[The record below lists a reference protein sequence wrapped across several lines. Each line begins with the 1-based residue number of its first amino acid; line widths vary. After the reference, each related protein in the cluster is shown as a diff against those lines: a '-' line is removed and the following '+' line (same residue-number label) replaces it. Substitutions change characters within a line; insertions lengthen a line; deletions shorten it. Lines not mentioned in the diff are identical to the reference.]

1 MKIAYLYYDFL
12 NLYGESGNI
21 KIISNILK
29 YNKIKHE
36 ILYLSLDDELEFD
49 KYDLVYIGSGTEDNL
64 LIALKHLSKYKNDI
78 KKYIEDNKFMLI
90 TGNSVDLF
98 GQKIMA
104 DVTYDGLGIFDY
116 NITRGKRKMAEVY
129 LDGKIVKNK
138 IKKYLKEHL
147 ESYRGKVKNVVLG
160 CTHYPLIQD
169 EIQEVLGEVT
179 FFNGAPYLAKHLK
192 EVLEEKDLSNNK
204 GKKGTIQFIDSSND
218 EQKKKRFF
226 EILEK

>member
-78 KKYIEDNKFMLI
+78 KKYIEDNKFMLV
-90 TGNSVDLF
+90 TGNSVDMF
-98 GQKIMA
+98 GKKIDDNKA
-104 DVTYDGLGIFDY
+104 LNIFEYEVSKGI
-116 NITRGKRKMAEVY
+116 RKKEEVY
-129 LDGKIVKNK
+129 YNK
-138 IKKYLKEHL
+138 ILGFINNN
-147 ESYRGKVKNVVLG
+147 SY
-160 CTHYPLIQD
+160 
-169 EIQEVLGEVT
+169 
-179 FFNGAPYLAKHLK
+179 
-192 EVLEEKDLSNNK
+192 NNK
-204 GKKGTIQFIDSSND
+204 YCDTDIIRHNNFYGTYILGPILVRNPHLVKQFLNDLTNKKLKYDLKLETKAYNEFIKNFK
-218 EQKKKRFF
+218 ENIN
-226 EILEK
+226 E

>member
-78 KKYIEDNKFMLI
+78 KKYIEDNKFMLV
-90 TGNSVDLF
+90 TGNSVDMF
-98 GQKIMA
+98 GKKIDDNKA
-104 DVTYDGLGIFDY
+104 LNIFEYEVTK
-116 NITRGKRKMAEVY
+116 GKRKMEEVY
-129 LDGKIVKNK
+129 YNK
-138 IKKYLKEHL
+138 ILGFINNN
-147 ESYRGKVKNVVLG
+147 SY
-160 CTHYPLIQD
+160 
-169 EIQEVLGEVT
+169 
-179 FFNGAPYLAKHLK
+179 
-192 EVLEEKDLSNNK
+192 NNK
-204 GKKGTIQFIDSSND
+204 YCDTDIIRHNNFYGTYILGPILVRNPHLVKQFLNDLTNKKLKYDLKLETKAYNEFIKNFK
-218 EQKKKRFF
+218 ENTN
-226 EILEK
+226 E

>member
-36 ILYLSLDDELEFD
+36 ILYLSLDDELDFNS
-49 KYDLVYIGSGTEDNL
+49 YDLVYIGSGTEENQ
-64 LIALKHLSKYKNDI
+64 LIALNHLMNYRDDI

-104 DVTYDGLGIFDY
+104 DGTYDGLGIFDY

-129 LDGKIVKNK
+129 LEGKIVKNK
-138 IKKYLKEHL
+138 ILGFINNNSYIDKIIYPLFENEGIKYHNFYATYILGPILVRNPEFTKYFLNRLTNKKLKYDLKL
-147 ESYRGKVKNVVLG
+147 ETKAYHEFVKNFK
-160 CTHYPLIQD
+160 
-169 EIQEVLGEVT
+169 EEVCE
-179 FFNGAPYLAKHLK
+179 
-192 EVLEEKDLSNNK
+192 
-204 GKKGTIQFIDSSND
+204 
-218 EQKKKRFF
+218 
-226 EILEK
+226 

>member
-78 KKYIEDNKFMLI
+78 KKYIEDNKFMLV
-90 TGNSVDLF
+90 TGNSVDMF
-98 GQKIMA
+98 GKKIDDNKA
-104 DVTYDGLGIFDY
+104 LNIFDY
-116 NITRGKRKMAEVY
+116 EVSKGIRKKEEVY
-129 LDGKIVKNK
+129 HNK
-138 IKKYLKEHL
+138 ILGFINNN
-147 ESYRGKVKNVVLG
+147 SY
-160 CTHYPLIQD
+160 
-169 EIQEVLGEVT
+169 
-179 FFNGAPYLAKHLK
+179 
-192 EVLEEKDLSNNK
+192 NNK
-204 GKKGTIQFIDSSND
+204 YCDTDIIRHNNFYGTYILGPILVRNPHLVKQFLNDLTNKKLKYDLKLETKAYNEFIKNFK
-218 EQKKKRFF
+218 ENTN
-226 EILEK
+226 E

>member
-78 KKYIEDNKFMLI
+78 KKYIEDNKFMLV
-90 TGNSVDLF
+90 TGNSVDMF
-98 GQKIMA
+98 GKKIDDNKA
-104 DVTYDGLGIFDY
+104 LNIFDY
-116 NITRGKRKMAEVY
+116 EVSKGIRKKEEVY
-129 LDGKIVKNK
+129 HNK
-138 IKKYLKEHL
+138 ILGFINNN
-147 ESYRGKVKNVVLG
+147 SY
-160 CTHYPLIQD
+160 
-169 EIQEVLGEVT
+169 
-179 FFNGAPYLAKHLK
+179 
-192 EVLEEKDLSNNK
+192 NNK
-204 GKKGTIQFIDSSND
+204 YCDTDIIRHNNFYGTYILGPILVRNPHLVKQFLNNLTNKKLKYDLKLETKAYNEFIKNFK
-218 EQKKKRFF
+218 ENTN
-226 EILEK
+226 E

>member
-36 ILYLSLDDELEFD
+36 ILYLSLDDELDFNS
-49 KYDLVYIGSGTEDNL
+49 YDLVYIGSGTEENQ
-64 LIALKHLSKYKNDI
+64 LIALNHLMNYRDDI

-104 DVTYDGLGIFDY
+104 DGTYDGLGIFDY

-138 IKKYLKEHL
+138 ILGFINNNSYIDKIVYPLFENEGIKYHNFYATYILGPILVRNPEFTKYFLNRLTNKKLKYDLKL
-147 ESYRGKVKNVVLG
+147 ETKAYNEFVKNFK
-160 CTHYPLIQD
+160 
-169 EIQEVLGEVT
+169 EEVCE
-179 FFNGAPYLAKHLK
+179 
-192 EVLEEKDLSNNK
+192 
-204 GKKGTIQFIDSSND
+204 
-218 EQKKKRFF
+218 
-226 EILEK
+226 

>member
-78 KKYIEDNKFMLI
+78 KKYIEDNKFMLV
-90 TGNSVDLF
+90 TGNSVDMF
-98 GQKIMA
+98 GKKIDDNKA
-104 DVTYDGLGIFDY
+104 LNIFDY
-116 NITRGKRKMAEVY
+116 EVSKGIRKKEEVY
-129 LDGKIVKNK
+129 HNK
-138 IKKYLKEHL
+138 ILGFINNNSYNNKYCDTDIIRHNNF
-147 ESYRGKVKNVVLG
+147 YGTYILG
-160 CTHYPLIQD
+160 PIL
-169 EIQEVLGEVT
+169 VR
-179 FFNGAPYLAKHLK
+179 NPYLVKQFLNDLTNKKLK
-192 EVLEEKDLSNNK
+192 YDLKLETKAYNE
-204 GKKGTIQFIDSSND
+204 FIKNFK
-218 EQKKKRFF
+218 ENTN
-226 EILEK
+226 E

>member
-78 KKYIEDNKFMLI
+78 KKYIEDNKFMLV
-90 TGNSVDLF
+90 TGNSVDMF
-98 GQKIMA
+98 GKKIDDNKA
-104 DVTYDGLGIFDY
+104 LNIFEY
-116 NITRGKRKMAEVY
+116 EVSKGKRKKEEVY
-129 LDGKIVKNK
+129 HNK
-138 IKKYLKEHL
+138 ILGFINNN
-147 ESYRGKVKNVVLG
+147 SY
-160 CTHYPLIQD
+160 
-169 EIQEVLGEVT
+169 
-179 FFNGAPYLAKHLK
+179 
-192 EVLEEKDLSNNK
+192 NNK
-204 GKKGTIQFIDSSND
+204 YCDTDIIRHNNFYGTYILGPILVRNPHLVKQFLNDLTNKKLKYDLKLETKAYNEFIKNFK
-218 EQKKKRFF
+218 ENTN
-226 EILEK
+226 E

>member
-78 KKYIEDNKFMLI
+78 KKYIDDNKFMLV
-90 TGNSVDLF
+90 TGNSVDMF
-98 GQKIMA
+98 GKKIEDNKA
-104 DVTYDGLGIFDY
+104 LNIFDY
-116 NITRGKRKMAEVY
+116 EVSKGIRKKEEVY
-129 LDGKIVKNK
+129 HNK
-138 IKKYLKEHL
+138 ILGFINNN
-147 ESYRGKVKNVVLG
+147 SY
-160 CTHYPLIQD
+160 
-169 EIQEVLGEVT
+169 
-179 FFNGAPYLAKHLK
+179 
-192 EVLEEKDLSNNK
+192 NNK
-204 GKKGTIQFIDSSND
+204 YCVTDIIRHNNFYGTYILGPILVRNPHLVKQFLNNLTNKKLKYDLKLETKAYNEFIKNFK
-218 EQKKKRFF
+218 ENTN
-226 EILEK
+226 E

>member
-78 KKYIEDNKFMLI
+78 KKYIEDNKFMLV
-90 TGNSVDLF
+90 TGNSVDMF
-98 GQKIMA
+98 GKKIDDNKA
-104 DVTYDGLGIFDY
+104 LNIFDY
-116 NITRGKRKMAEVY
+116 EVTKGIRKKEEVY
-129 LDGKIVKNK
+129 YNK
-138 IKKYLKEHL
+138 ILGFINNN
-147 ESYRGKVKNVVLG
+147 SY
-160 CTHYPLIQD
+160 
-169 EIQEVLGEVT
+169 
-179 FFNGAPYLAKHLK
+179 
-192 EVLEEKDLSNNK
+192 NNK
-204 GKKGTIQFIDSSND
+204 YCDTDIIRHNNFYGTYILGPILVRNPHLVKQFLNDLTNKKLKYDLKLETKAYNEFIKNFK
-218 EQKKKRFF
+218 ENTN
-226 EILEK
+226 E

>member
-78 KKYIEDNKFMLI
+78 KKYIEDNKFMLV
-90 TGNSVDLF
+90 TGNSVDMF
-98 GQKIMA
+98 GKKIDDNKA
-104 DVTYDGLGIFDY
+104 LNIFEYEVSKGI
-116 NITRGKRKMAEVY
+116 RKKEEVY
-129 LDGKIVKNK
+129 HNK
-138 IKKYLKEHL
+138 ILGFINNN
-147 ESYRGKVKNVVLG
+147 SY
-160 CTHYPLIQD
+160 
-169 EIQEVLGEVT
+169 
-179 FFNGAPYLAKHLK
+179 
-192 EVLEEKDLSNNK
+192 NNK
-204 GKKGTIQFIDSSND
+204 YCDTDIIRHNNFYGTYILGPILVRNPHLVKQFLNDLTNKKLKYDLKLETKAYNEFIKNFK
-218 EQKKKRFF
+218 ENTN
-226 EILEK
+226 E